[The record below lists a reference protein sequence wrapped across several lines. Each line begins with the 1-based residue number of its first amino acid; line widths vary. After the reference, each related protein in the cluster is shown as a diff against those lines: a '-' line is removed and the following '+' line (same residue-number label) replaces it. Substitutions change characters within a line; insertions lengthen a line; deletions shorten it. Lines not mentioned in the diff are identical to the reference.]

1 MSNQEQNSSNN
12 LNKLTLVY
20 RQIVPKLTRYL
31 TFRMKNHADSEEVA
45 QEVYLRLMRI
55 KDVDLV
61 RNPSAYLFKIANN
74 LVSEILLKQS
84 KAPAT
89 IDLAEAIEHGL
100 DEDTNTLARQIESD
114 AAIKRLEKLLEE
126 LPPLYRSVLLLRK
139 RDGYSHK
146 EIANKLSISPNTVH
160 IYLTRALLF
169 CRSNWSE

>member
-1 MSNQEQNSSNN
+1 MSEQRYGADKNS
-12 LNKLTLVY
+12 NKLTVVY

-31 TFRMKNHADSEEVA
+31 TFRMKNHADSEEIA

-61 RNPSAYLFKIANN
+61 QNPNAYLFKIANN
-74 LVSEILLKQS
+74 LVSEILLKKS
-84 KAPAT
+84 KAPIT
-89 IDLAEAIEHGL
+89 IDLADAVENGL
-100 DEDTNTLARQIESD
+100 DEDTNTLARKIESD
-114 AAIKRLEKLLEE
+114 AEIKRLEKLLEE

-146 EIANKLSISPNTVH
+146 EIAEKLSISKNTVH

-169 CRSNWSE
+169 CRSNWSV